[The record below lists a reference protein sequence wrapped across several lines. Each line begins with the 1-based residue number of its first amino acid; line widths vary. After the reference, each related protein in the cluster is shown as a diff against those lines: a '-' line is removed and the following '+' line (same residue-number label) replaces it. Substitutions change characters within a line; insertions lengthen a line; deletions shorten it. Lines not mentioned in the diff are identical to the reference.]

1 MQKKKEKDNYDEVSG
16 YRLNKY
22 IADSGMC
29 SRRKA
34 DEMIFAGH
42 VTVNGTRVIE
52 PGYRVQSGDQ
62 VVAQG
67 LKLKETPKCYI
78 LLNKTKDVVCTV
90 SDERGRKT
98 VMDLIQGA
106 TKERVYPVGRL
117 DRNTTGLLLM
127 TNDGAL
133 ANHLS
138 HPSGEVRKV
147 YKVRLD
153 KPLAFKDL
161 KKIRSGVMLEDG
173 FARVDEAEYDKNG
186 DETQVVLTLHIGWNR
201 IVRRL
206 FEALEY
212 KVMALD
218 RVSYG
223 SLTLYGVSRGNW
235 RYLSHDE
242 VKKLYGKK

>member
-1 MQKKKEKDNYDEVSG
+1 MKTNKEEG
-16 YRLNKY
+16 QEGCRLNKY
-22 IADSGMC
+22 IADSGYC

-42 VTVNGTRVIE
+42 VTVNGKLVLE
-52 PGYRVQSGDQ
+52 PGYRVQSGDT
-62 VVAQG
+62 VTAETT
-67 LKLKETPKCYI
+67 KLRETQKCYI
-78 LLNKTKDVVCTV
+78 LLNKTKDAISTV
-90 SDERGRKT
+90 TDERGRKT

-106 TKERVYPVGRL
+106 TKERVYPIGRL
-117 DRNTTGLLLM
+117 DRNTTGILLL

-147 YKVRLD
+147 YKARLD
-153 KPLAFKDL
+153 KPLAIADL
-161 KKIRSGVMLEDG
+161 KKIRNGIMLEDG
-173 FARVDEAEYDKNG
+173 FAKVDDVDYDKNG

-201 IVRRL
+201 IIRRI

-212 KVMALD
+212 KVKALD

-223 SLTLYGVSRGNW
+223 SLTLYGVPRGDW
-235 RYLSHDE
+235 RFLSHDE